1 MGGLAIST
9 KAETRKYHPSQ
20 VLRKTE
26 YESRYGDKNMNRNS
40 LLAIAVL
47 AMVGAGLGI
56 VSAQWMAP
64 QSPVEDTVL
73 YSAEAYGNGTGTG
86 VTMVTMRAGKISIGG
101 AFEPPRELTPE
112 ERQEAIDIA
121 LADSEVQELL
131 DGREYE
137 IECVKGMPSPNLNRE
152 GEDMQVAVMIG
163 ILNVSEGQ
171 NGATVMVNLDE
182 KEVVE
187 VVQRS
192 TFRATEGMLK
202 SLPPTIKPLTPVEE
216 EHAID
221 IALSDPDVQELL
233 DGREYNVNWV
243 AAMLSPVADVAIE
256 IEGGVNANVTSSE
269 EERVIRLN
277 RSYRS
282 SDRYASVHI
291 DILNESANMT
301 AYMTVVVNLNESI
314 VERLS
319 FEMSRGGG
327 LMMSHSMPV
336 SLTMAGGS
344 YIAGTYEINE
354 SDNAS
359 RMGYGISIF
368 DAEP

>member
-1 MGGLAIST
+1 MTQIPGNNRTQT
-9 KAETRKYHPSQ
+9 KQEVK
-20 VLRKTE
+20 
-26 YESRYGDKNMNRNS
+26 DMNRNS

-47 AMVGAGLGI
+47 VMVGTGLGI

-73 YSAEAYGNGTGTG
+73 YGAADAYNNGTG
-86 VTMVTMRAGKISIGG
+86 VTMVVIREGKITASAETGMIEF
-101 AFEPPRELTPE
+101 APPRELTPV

-121 LADSEVQELL
+121 LADSEVQELI

-137 IECVKGMPSPNLNRE
+137 IEGVKGMPSPNLNRE

-171 NGATVMVNLDE
+171 NGATAMVNLDE

-187 VVQRS
+187 VLQRS
-192 TFRATEGMLK
+192 TFRATYEMLK
-202 SLPPTIKPLTPVEE
+202 SLPPTIEPLTPVEE
-216 EHAID
+216 QQAID
-221 IALSDPDVQELL
+221 IALSDSDVQELL
-233 DGREYNVNWV
+233 DGREYNVSWV
-243 AAMLSPVADVAIE
+243 AAMLPPVADVIIE
-256 IEGGVNANVTSSE
+256 VEGGVNVNATDSE

-277 RSYRS
+277 RS

-291 DILNESANMT
+291 DILNESENMT
-301 AYMTVVVNLNESI
+301 TYMTVVTNLNESI
-314 VERLS
+314 MERLS

-327 LMMSHSMPV
+327 LMMPPSSMPMMTTMTGRVCV
-336 SLTMAGGS
+336 SD
-344 YIAGTYEINE
+344 INE
-354 SDNAS
+354 SENAG

>member
-1 MGGLAIST
+1 
-9 KAETRKYHPSQ
+9 
-20 VLRKTE
+20 
-26 YESRYGDKNMNRNS
+26 MNRNS

-73 YSAEAYGNGTGTG
+73 YSADAYGNGTGINATG
-86 VTMVTMRAGKISIGG
+86 VTMVVIREGKITASARTGMIEL
-101 AFEPPRELTPE
+101 APPRELTPE

-121 LADSEVQELL
+121 LADSEVQEFI

-137 IECVKGMPSPNLNRE
+137 IEGVKGMPSPNLNRE

-187 VVQRS
+187 VLQRS
-192 TFRATEGMLK
+192 TFKTTYEMLE
-202 SLPPTIKPLTPVEE
+202 SLPPTIEPLTPVEE

-233 DGREYNVNWV
+233 DGREYNVSWV

-277 RSYRS
+277 RS

-301 AYMTVVVNLNESI
+301 AYMTVAVNLNESI
-314 VERLS
+314 MERLS

>member
-1 MGGLAIST
+1 M
-9 KAETRKYHPSQ
+9 
-20 VLRKTE
+20 
-26 YESRYGDKNMNRNS
+26 DRNS

-47 AMVGAGLGI
+47 AMVGTGLGI

-73 YSAEAYGNGTGTG
+73 YSADAYGNGTGINATG
-86 VTMVTMRAGKISIGG
+86 VTMVVIREGKITASARTGMIEL
-101 AFEPPRELTPE
+101 APPRELTPE

-121 LADSEVQELL
+121 LADYEVQEFI

-163 ILNVSEGQ
+163 VLKVSEGQ

-192 TFRATEGMLK
+192 TFRATADMLK

-216 EHAID
+216 EQAID
-221 IALSDPDVQELL
+221 IALSDPDVRELL
-233 DGREYNVNWV
+233 DGREYNVSWV
-243 AAMLSPVADVAIE
+243 AAMLSPVADVTIE

-277 RSYRS
+277 RS

-314 VERLS
+314 MERLS
-319 FEMSRGGG
+319 FEMSRGSG
-327 LMMSHSMPV
+327 LMTPHSMPV